1 MGKDIDKRA
10 GQPPAKSSTAEVD
23 AFRRRLAAMPAVNPA
38 GGRGRLL
45 FAMDATASR
54 QPTWDRAQ
62 HLQGEMFS
70 ETAALGGLDV
80 QLVYFRGFGECRAS
94 PWVSDSARL
103 LKAMTSV
110 SCLGGQTQIGRVFAH
125 GIGET
130 KRRKINALVYVGDCM
145 EEDVDALAAQAGELG
160 MLGVPVFVFHE
171 GDDPAARAAFQ
182 QFAKLSGGAYCRFD
196 SSSAASLRELLSA
209 VAVYA
214 SGGRKA
220 LADYAQRAGG
230 EVRLLARQMAGTR

>member
-1 MGKDIDKRA
+1 MGKDIDKPA
-10 GQPPAKSSTAEVD
+10 ASPPTKSSGAEVD
-23 AFRRRLAAMPAVNPA
+23 DFRRRLAAMPTVNPA

-62 HLQGEMFS
+62 HLQGEMFTA
-70 ETAALGGLDV
+70 TAAHGGLDV

-94 PWVSDSARL
+94 PWVSDSAKL
-103 LKAMTSV
+103 LRAMASV
-110 SCLGGQTQIGRVFAH
+110 ACLGGRTQIGRVFAH
-125 GIGET
+125 GIAET
-130 KRRKINALVYVGDCM
+130 KRRKVNAVVYVGDCM
-145 EEDVDALAAQAGELG
+145 EEDVDDLAAKAGELG
-160 MLGVPVFVFHE
+160 MLGVPLFIFHE
-171 GDDPAARAAFQ
+171 GDEPAARAAFE
-182 QFAKLSGGAYCRFD
+182 QFARLSGGAYCRFD

-220 LADYAQRAGG
+220 LADYAERAGG
-230 EVRLLARQMAGTR
+230 EVRLLAQQIGRP